1 MYSDIRFWL
10 TEISHSVKLNY
21 YCRMVSIDPGN
32 LTKFIKGYDRAVH
45 LDKLIQLVNVIRSD
59 LSEKIA

>member
-1 MYSDIRFWL
+1 MYSDIRSYL
-10 TEISHSVKLNY
+10 VRLSHSVKLNY
-21 YCRMVSIDPGN
+21 YCKQLEIDSGN

-45 LDKLIQLVNVIRSD
+45 IDKLIQLCNLIRMD